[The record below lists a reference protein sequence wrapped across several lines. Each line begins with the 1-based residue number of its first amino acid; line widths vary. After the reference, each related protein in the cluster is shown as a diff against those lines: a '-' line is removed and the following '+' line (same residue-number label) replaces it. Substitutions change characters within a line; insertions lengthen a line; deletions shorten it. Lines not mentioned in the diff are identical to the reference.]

1 MNDAPAVLVVDDE
14 RNIRLTL
21 SMALEALNIPVDTA
35 ENGEEAL
42 QKLAEKSFQLMLL
55 DLKLPDIDGLE
66 VLRQVV
72 DKHSAT
78 KVIIITAYGSVEV
91 AVEAMKLGAIDFLQK
106 PFQPTEV
113 RDMVRRLL
121 QAPPEDEP
129 PRNYD
134 YYVNLAKQSVKAG
147 EFEVARVY
155 AKKAIF
161 IKYNRPE
168 AYNILGGI
176 YEVKGDR
183 QEARNNYQLALDM
196 DPSYEPAKQNLTKA
210 QSPPSIPTSIVWD

>member
-196 DPSYEPAKQNLTKA
+196 DPSYEPAKQNLAKA
-210 QSPPSIPTSIVWD
+210 QSPRSIPMSVIWD

>member
-1 MNDAPAVLVVDDE
+1 MKESSPVLVVDDE

-21 SMALEALNIPVDTA
+21 SMALETLKIPVDTA
-35 ENGEEAL
+35 ESGEEAL
-42 QKLAEKSFQLMLL
+42 EKLTETPYSLMIL
-55 DLKLPDIDGLE
+55 DLKLPGLDGME

-72 DKHSAT
+72 DRYPEM
-78 KVIIITAYGSVEV
+78 KVIIITAYGSIEV
-91 AVEAMKLGAIDFLQK
+91 AVEAMKVGAIDFLQK

-113 RDMVRRLL
+113 RDMVGRIL
-121 QAPPEDEP
+121 QAPPEGRP
-129 PRNYD
+129 PRKYE
-134 YYVNLAKQSVKAG
+134 YYVNLAKQSIKAG

-176 YEVKGDR
+176 CEIKGDL
-183 QEARNNYQLALDM
+183 QEAQKNYRVALDM
-196 DPSYEPAKQNLTKA
+196 DPSYEPARKNLEKVM
-210 QSPPSIPTSIVWD
+210 SPPHTRPGVVWE

>member
-196 DPSYEPAKQNLTKA
+196 DPSYEPAKQNLAKA

>member
-196 DPSYEPAKQNLTKA
+196 DPNYEPAKQNLAKA

>member
-196 DPSYEPAKQNLTKA
+196 DPSYEPAKQNLAKA
-210 QSPPSIPTSIVWD
+210 QSPPSIPMSIVWD

>member
-55 DLKLPDIDGLE
+55 DLKLPDLDGLE
-66 VLRQVV
+66 VLRRVV
-72 DKHSAT
+72 DKHPAT

-196 DPSYEPAKQNLTKA
+196 DPSYEPAKQNLAKA

>member
-196 DPSYEPAKQNLTKA
+196 DPSYEPAKQNLAKS

>member
-1 MNDAPAVLVVDDE
+1 MKDSPAVLIVDDE

-21 SMALEALNIPVDTA
+21 SMALEALEIPVDTA
-35 ENGEEAL
+35 ESGEEAL
-42 QKLAEKSFQLMLL
+42 QKLAETSFKLMLL

-66 VLRQVV
+66 VLRRVV
-72 DKHSAT
+72 DKYPET
-78 KVIIITAYGSVEV
+78 KVIIITAYGSIEV

-113 RDMVRRLL
+113 RDMVRRILL
-121 QAPPEDEP
+121 APP
-129 PRNYD
+129 D
-134 YYVNLAKQSVKAG
+134 YVDLAKQSVKAG

-176 YEVKGDR
+176 FEVKGDR
-183 QEARNNYQLALDM
+183 QEADNNYRMALDM
-196 DPSYEPAKQNLTKA
+196 DPTYEPAQKNLAKA
-210 QSPPSIPTSIVWD
+210 KGPPSIPTSIVWE

>member
-1 MNDAPAVLVVDDE
+1 MNDAPSVLVVDDE

-21 SMALEALNIPVDTA
+21 SMALEALKIPVDTA
-35 ENGEEAL
+35 ESGEEAL
-42 QKLAEKSFQLMLL
+42 QKLAEKSFRLMLL
-55 DLKLPDIDGLE
+55 DLKLPGIDGLE
-66 VLRQVV
+66 VLRQAV
-72 DKHSAT
+72 DNYPDT
-78 KVIIITAYGSVEV
+78 KVIIITAYGSIEV
-91 AVEAMKLGAIDFLQK
+91 AVEAMKIGAIDFLQK

-121 QAPPEDEP
+121 QAPPEDKP

-134 YYVNLAKQSVKAG
+134 YYVDLAQQSIKVK

-161 IKYNRPE
+161 IKHNRPE
-168 AYNILGGI
+168 AYNLLGGI
-176 YEVKGDR
+176 CEVKGDR

-196 DPSYEPAKQNLTKA
+196 DPNYEPAKINLEKA
-210 QSPPSIPTSIVWD
+210 KGPSSIPVSIVWE

>member
-91 AVEAMKLGAIDFLQK
+91 AVEAMKRGAIDFLQK

-196 DPSYEPAKQNLTKA
+196 DPSYEPAKQNLAKA

>member
-1 MNDAPAVLVVDDE
+1 MHDSPAVLIVDDE

-21 SMALEALNIPVDTA
+21 SMALETLKIPVDTA

-42 QKLAEKSFQLMLL
+42 QKLAETPFKLMLL

-66 VLRQVV
+66 VLRRVV
-72 DKHSAT
+72 DKHPDT
-78 KVIIITAYGSVEV
+78 KVIIITAYGSIEV
-91 AVEAMKLGAIDFLQK
+91 AVEAMKMGAIDFLQK

-113 RDMVRRLL
+113 RDMVRRIL
-121 QAPPEDEP
+121 QAPPESQP

-134 YYVNLAKQSVKAG
+134 YYVDLAKQSIKAG

-176 YEVKGDR
+176 CEIKGDR
-183 QEARNNYQLALDM
+183 QEAQNNYQTALDM
-196 DPSYEPAKQNLTKA
+196 DPSYEPAQKNLEKTKR
-210 QSPPSIPTSIVWD
+210 PPYIPMDIVWD

>member
-55 DLKLPDIDGLE
+55 DLKLPDLDGLE
-66 VLRQVV
+66 VLRRVV
-72 DKHSAT
+72 DKHPAT

-91 AVEAMKLGAIDFLQK
+91 AVEAMKRGAIDFLQK

-113 RDMVRRLL
+113 RDMVRRIL
-121 QAPPEDEP
+121 QTPPEDQP

-196 DPSYEPAKQNLTKA
+196 DPSYEPAKQNLAKS

>member
-1 MNDAPAVLVVDDE
+1 MQDAPAVLIVDDE

-42 QKLAEKSFQLMLL
+42 QKLTEQSFKLMLL
-55 DLKLPDIDGLE
+55 DLKLPDLDGLE
-66 VLRQVV
+66 VLRRVV
-72 DKHSAT
+72 DRHPGT

-91 AVEAMKLGAIDFLQK
+91 AVEAMKIGAIDFLQK

-121 QAPPEDEP
+121 HTPPEDQP

-155 AKKAIF
+155 AKKAVF

-183 QEARNNYQLALDM
+183 QEAQNNYQLALDM
-196 DPSYEPAKQNLTKA
+196 DPSYEPAKKNLEKA
-210 QSPPSIPTSIVWD
+210 QSPTSIPMSIVWE

>member
-1 MNDAPAVLVVDDE
+1 MNDSPAVLIVDDE

-21 SMALEALNIPVDTA
+21 SMALETLDIPVDTA

-42 QKLAEKSFQLMLL
+42 QKLAETPFKLMLL

-66 VLRQVV
+66 VLRRVV
-72 DKHSAT
+72 EKHPET
-78 KVIIITAYGSVEV
+78 KVIIITAYGSIEV
-91 AVEAMKLGAIDFLQK
+91 AVEAMKMGAIDFLQK

-113 RDMVRRLL
+113 RDMVRRIL
-121 QAPPEDEP
+121 QAPPESQT
-129 PRNYD
+129 PRDYD
-134 YYVNLAKQSVKAG
+134 YYVDLAKQSIKAG

-161 IKYNRPE
+161 IIYNRPE

-176 YEVKGDR
+176 CEIKGDR
-183 QEARNNYQLALDM
+183 QEAQNNYQTALDM
-196 DPSYEPAKQNLTKA
+196 DPNYEPAKMNLAKTKR
-210 QSPPSIPTSIVWD
+210 PPYTPMDIVWE

>member
-161 IKYNRPE
+161 IIYNRPE

-176 YEVKGDR
+176 CEIKGDR

-196 DPSYEPAKQNLTKA
+196 DPSYEPAKQNLAKS

>member
-55 DLKLPDIDGLE
+55 DLKLPDLDGLE
-66 VLRQVV
+66 VLRRVV

-196 DPSYEPAKQNLTKA
+196 DPSYEPAKQNLAKA
-210 QSPPSIPTSIVWD
+210 QSPSSIPMSIVWD

>member
-21 SMALEALNIPVDTA
+21 SMALEALKIPVDTA
-35 ENGEEAL
+35 ESGEEAL
-42 QKLAEKSFQLMLL
+42 QKLAEKSFRLMLL
-55 DLKLPDIDGLE
+55 DLKLPGIDGLE
-66 VLRQVV
+66 VLRQAV
-72 DKHSAT
+72 DNYPDT
-78 KVIIITAYGSVEV
+78 KVIIITAYGSIEV
-91 AVEAMKLGAIDFLQK
+91 AVEAMKIGAIDFLQK

-121 QAPPEDEP
+121 QAPI
-129 PRNYD
+129 
-134 YYVNLAKQSVKAG
+134 KVK

-161 IKYNRPE
+161 IKHNRPE
-168 AYNILGGI
+168 AYNLLGGI
-176 YEVKGDR
+176 CEVKGDR

-196 DPSYEPAKQNLTKA
+196 DPNYEPAKINLEKA
-210 QSPPSIPTSIVWD
+210 KGPSSIPVSIVWE